1 MIFHSFDFIVF
12 AAGLLGVYWSLNH
25 RWQNAL
31 LLGASYVFYGY
42 VHQWFLILI
51 ATSTVVDYLCGL
63 GMERYVKKKKLFL
76 VVSLFANLGMLAFF
90 KYFGFF
96 VGSVGAILSALGLP
110 TFESSLH
117 VFLPVGISFYTFQ
130 TLSYTIDI
138 YRGTL
143 RARRNFLDFAVFV
156 SFFPQLVAGPIERA
170 SLMLPQIE
178 TQRHFSASRAH
189 DAIVLI
195 IWGFFKKLVIADNV
209 AVIVNKVFLLPDA
222 GFALLWTGVLGF
234 AIQIYAD
241 FSAYT
246 DIARGTAKLFGV
258 ELMQNFHH
266 PYVSQT
272 PAEFWRR
279 WHISLS
285 TWIRDYI
292 YIPLGGSRVNRV
304 REAWNLTA
312 TFFLAGLWHG
322 ASWNFVLW
330 GLFHA
335 LLLILYRA
343 AGRTVPRLLE
353 SQRLVVP
360 RVLVFFALTNV
371 GWLIFRETEIT
382 QLFFDL
388 SIAPWEN
395 TAGQLAAAAFLLP
408 RVLIFGLPL
417 ALHALLDRYFGS
429 QIAEASPTHVAGL
442 HVVIALCLLGILA
455 FHSEVKSE
463 FIYFQF

>member
-1 MIFHSFDFIVF
+1 MIFHSFDFLVF
-12 AAGLLGVYWSLNH
+12 AAAVFALYWILRH
-25 RWQNAL
+25 RWQNIL
-31 LLGASYVFYGY
+31 LLAGSYFFYGY

-63 GMERYVKKKKLFL
+63 GMERYPERRKLFL
-76 VVSLFANLGMLAFF
+76 IASLTSNLGMLAFF

-96 VGSVGAILSALGLP
+96 VGGVAVVLSQLGLP
-110 TFESSLH
+110 SFESSLH
-117 VFLPVGISFYTFQ
+117 IFLPVGISFYTFQ

-138 YRGTL
+138 YQGSL

-170 SLMLPQIE
+170 AVMLPQIE
-178 TQRHFSASRAH
+178 MKRRLSPLRVH
-189 DAIVLI
+189 DGLVLI
-195 IWGFFKKLVIADNV
+195 VWGFFKKLVIADNV
-209 AVIVNKVFLLPDA
+209 AVIVDKVFLLPDA

-246 DIARGTAKLFGV
+246 DIARGTAKLFGI
-258 ELMQNFHH
+258 ELMHNFHH
-266 PYVSQT
+266 PYVSQS

-292 YIPLGGSRVNRV
+292 YIPLGGSRVGRV

-322 ASWNFVLW
+322 ASWNFVIW

-335 LLLILYRA
+335 FLLLIYRGV
-343 AGRTVPRLLE
+343 GRGIPYVMEARVLL
-353 SQRLVVP
+353 VP
-360 RVLVFFALTNV
+360 RVVVFFILTNV
-371 GWLIFRETEIT
+371 GWLIFRETELS
-382 QLFFDL
+382 QLLFDL
-388 SIAPWEN
+388 SMTPWHN
-395 TAGQLAAAAFLLP
+395 TSEQLVAAAFLLP
-408 RVLIFGLPL
+408 RVLMFGLPL
-417 ALHALLDRYFGS
+417 ALHAAFEARFGDGV
-429 QIAEASPTHVAGL
+429 AARRAPHVAAL
-442 HVVIALCLLGILA
+442 HIVIAICLLGILA
-455 FHSEVKSE
+455 FHSEVQSE